1 MLLKMGFQR
10 TKEKKAE
17 RKKAFKNAR
26 GASGLFQF
34 VSVSL
39 LLLTPLLGAGIL
51 PPLSFMAC
59 SFPPPSPSME
69 SGFLFLFQANLSHA
83 GLLGRQALCCA
94 GWASPLVTSAC
105 CAGAVPWAG
114 QAQGNAWV
122 GVLALLR
129 LLEASHSRSS
139 SCWLLLPCPGG
150 MRRLQDSPLLL
161 LSVKC
166 CKTWALISQSKV
178 SVCSSLCGFNA
189 CEYIFGSLMVGFK
202 ILKLTVVLQ
211 SLGK

>member
-69 SGFLFLFQANLSHA
+69 SGFLFLF
-83 GLLGRQALCCA
+83 
-94 GWASPLVTSAC
+94 
-105 CAGAVPWAG
+105 
-114 QAQGNAWV
+114 
-122 GVLALLR
+122 
-129 LLEASHSRSS
+129 HSRPTSRMQGCS
-139 SCWLLLPCPGG
+139 ADRRCAVLGG
-150 MRRLQDSPLLL
+150 HQP
-161 LSVKC
+161 
-166 CKTWALISQSKV
+166 W
-178 SVCSSLCGFNA
+178 
-189 CEYIFGSLMVGFK
+189 
-202 ILKLTVVLQ
+202 
-211 SLGK
+211 